1 VNVSTNINDEDD
13 DRLLNQ
19 ALDDAELLF
28 CADDDDELVRMV
40 DELDSD
46 QHQQQTTRPG
56 QSYFSS
62 FSYLSYYMKFC
73 IQVVHLVCSYS

>member
-1 VNVSTNINDEDD
+1 MNVSTNMNDEDD

-28 CADDDDELVRMV
+28 CADDDDELIRMV

-46 QHQQQTTRPG
+46 QHQQQTTTPG
-56 QSYFSS
+56 QPHFSN
-62 FSYLSYYMKFC
+62 FSYSL
-73 IQVVHLVCSYS
+73 IA

>member
-19 ALDDAELLF
+19 ALDDVELLF

-40 DELDSD
+40 DELDTD
-46 QHQQQTTRPG
+46 QQLHPQQTTATPG
-56 QSYFSS
+56 QSHFSN
-62 FSYLSYYMKFC
+62 FSYSL
-73 IQVVHLVCSYS
+73 IA